1 MEYSSIIPRQL
12 APTVGQEAA
21 GARNRARSSFGAI
34 GTTMAVGMV
43 NYFGNL
49 PYIPTPTLR
58 PFAESTALPSFR
70 SAHSTFTLDGPTKK
84 APSSGTASQI
94 FPPSPPS

>member
-21 GARNRARSSFGAI
+21 GARNRARSAFGAI
-34 GTTMAVGMV
+34 STTMAVGLV

-70 SAHSTFTLDGPTKK
+70 SARSTFTSDGPTKK
-84 APSSGTASQI
+84 APPSGTASM